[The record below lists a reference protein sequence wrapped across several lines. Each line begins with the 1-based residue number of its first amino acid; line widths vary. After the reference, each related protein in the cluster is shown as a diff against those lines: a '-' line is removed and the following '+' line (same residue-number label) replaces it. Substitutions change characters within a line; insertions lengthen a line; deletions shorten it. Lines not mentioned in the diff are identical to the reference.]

1 MFLPWSG
8 VQQEIQFQT
17 TFTKGRGHVVP
28 KGKLRCHFL
37 EKGEWLLD
45 RQKQQMLAKIILY
58 AFVFLSQY
66 KLILQFVD
74 FSFFNV
80 YFIYKTE
87 TLQVHI
93 FALLLLVCTVA
104 LAYSDFI
111 LTLNILYIWPAC

>member
-1 MFLPWSG
+1 M
-8 VQQEIQFQT
+8 QQEVQFQT

-28 KGKLRCHFL
+28 KGKLRCHFQ

-58 AFVFLSQY
+58 VFVFLSQY

-80 YFIYKTE
+80 Y
-87 TLQVHI
+87 L
-93 FALLLLVCTVA
+93 
-104 LAYSDFI
+104 
-111 LTLNILYIWPAC
+111 